1 MLFRSYYFIQH
12 TYIIGIVYNLLE
24 MQKRK
29 TKFKRDQIIELIKI
43 NSLLEEL
50 DIDIPIYDYSR
61 RDKVLVHEINKEKIK
76 YYSKKFY
83 DD

>member
-1 MLFRSYYFIQH
+1 MTI
-12 TYIIGIVYNLLE
+12 E